1 MKVFFAML
9 VTFST
14 ISAVAAD
21 MSSTEAKGLQA
32 KIKIE
37 NVRVRLPAPGM
48 KNTGMFMEISNTDAV
63 EHTIVKA
70 TGTDSNI
77 VELHDHIKTDG
88 VMKMRE
94 IKEIR
99 LKPGSK
105 TVLKPGSLHV
115 MLIDLKKELKEG
127 EDIEVGLVFSNNETI
142 NVKGPVQK
150 IQIPMKK

>member
-1 MKVFFAML
+1 MKAFLVLSMIFCTSSAFAAE
-9 VTFST
+9 TAQKETS
-14 ISAVAAD
+14 
-21 MSSTEAKGLQA
+21 GLQS

-48 KNTGMFMEISNTDAV
+48 KNTGMFMEISNSDTV

-77 VELHDHIKTDG
+77 VELHDHINTNG
-88 VMKMRE
+88 VMQMRE

-115 MLIDLKKELKEG
+115 MLIDIKKELKEG